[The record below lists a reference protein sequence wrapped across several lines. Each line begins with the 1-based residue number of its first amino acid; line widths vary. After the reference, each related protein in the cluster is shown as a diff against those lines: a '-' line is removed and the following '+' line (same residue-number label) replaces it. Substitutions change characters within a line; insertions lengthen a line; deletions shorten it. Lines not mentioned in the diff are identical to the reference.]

1 MARSAF
7 CPARASQYTGST
19 IHRVEC
25 GAVAP
30 TGGSCHFRFEFT
42 GKARRLDTGTRN
54 PAGPRAGRNK
64 ALDAALKRGQASRN
78 AGSARVLG
86 GSKTVMRV
94 KNPAQLAAEAAE
106 RRKGDA
112 STCGCDNKTFGAAAA
127 ASASASDGDAG
138 ATSSARGRNV
148 STVGSAVGS
157 GKGRLKRA
165 AAKRPPLPPRLS
177 PADLRG
183 LTDGLQLMRECH
195 PVDVTRKAYTVM
207 AARLRPAM
215 ASDDPAFELLLC
227 DPELSARLWC
237 VAGTSEVLE
246 VCGFS
251 WGEFDRPSNPPP
263 SPSPL
268 RSLFLYFLPD
278 VSTLHMCYSVCW

>member
-1 MARSAF
+1 M
-7 CPARASQYTGST
+7 
-19 IHRVEC
+19 
-25 GAVAP
+25 P
-30 TGGSCHFRFEFT
+30 TGGACRFRFEFT
-42 GKARRLDTGTRN
+42 GKARRLDTGQRN
-54 PAGPRAGRNK
+54 PAGHRAGRNK

-86 GSKTVMRV
+86 GSKTVIRV

-112 STCGCDNKTFGAAAA
+112 STCGCDKTFGAAAA
-127 ASASASDGDAG
+127 ASASASASDGNAG

-148 STVGSAVGS
+148 SAVGSAVGS
-157 GKGRLKRA
+157 GNGRWKRA
-165 AAKRPPLPPRLS
+165 AAKRPQLPPALS

-195 PVDVTRKAYTVM
+195 LADVTRKAYTVM

-251 WGEFDRPSNPPP
+251 WGELDRPPTPFLSFSSPRPRMSPPCGCA
-263 SPSPL
+263 
-268 RSLFLYFLPD
+268 
-278 VSTLHMCYSVCW
+278 TLCAGS